1 MKCPLLEGAH
11 SKRCGAISSSINTR
25 ESEFGKYCESG
36 RYQECPLYNNYLLA
50 EEKAYKIPH
59 EPTAGGTGKMSA

>member
-1 MKCPLLEGAH
+1 M
-11 SKRCGAISSSINTR
+11 AISSAINTQ